1 MRGSGMIVLLALA
14 LAGCAPPKPAAP
26 PPKPATVV
34 TDTSPHS
41 AAVVTLADLKAAHRR
56 VRSFMLTIDAPRPLT
71 TIMKLDGQ
79 SRPVAIK
86 TLTPGAWSIMDVK
99 RKVIYQYLVKEKLA
113 LKVPYT
119 MGAQGGAPP
128 MEFDIDLTGMDL
140 TAPLTKTAQCGG
152 VRCRVVTRPATK
164 HAPALTAWIDEQYG
178 LMRQLEVNKK
188 ITRFTYTRINAVPE
202 REFTLPP
209 GTNIKNYADRLPST
223 HPPRAGKASARPPG
237 TAPPLPAGHPR

>member
-1 MRGSGMIVLLALA
+1 MRGWGMIVLLALA
-14 LAGCAPPKPAAP
+14 LAGCAPPKPAAREAAP
-26 PPKPATVV
+26 PPKPAAVKPATTPATVA
-34 TDTSPHS
+34 TDTSPRS

-56 VRSFMLTIDAPRPLT
+56 VRSFMLTIDAPRRVT
-71 TIMKLDGQ
+71 TLMRLDDQ

-99 RKVIYQYLVKEKLA
+99 RKVIYQYLVKEQLA

-140 TAPLTKTAQCGG
+140 AAPLTQTAQCGG

-188 ITRFTYTRINAVPE
+188 FTRFTYTRINAVPA

-209 GTNIKNYADRLPST
+209 GTNIKDYADR
-223 HPPRAGKASARPPG
+223 PPARP
-237 TAPPLPAGHPR
+237 R